1 MRKCGN
7 CKSGKMS
14 KGVTVLVIYNDVLP
28 RGSFPL
34 IPAEEYFVCL
44 ECHAD
49 IRFINKAVEA
59 HATVRVTGKWN
70 SAVLVFDDGEIL
82 RVKNPAVTLMQA

>member
-1 MRKCGN
+1 
-7 CKSGKMS
+7 MS
-14 KGVTVLVIYNDVLP
+14 KGVTVLVVYNDVLP
-28 RGSFPL
+28 RGSYPL

-59 HATVRVTGKWN
+59 HATMRTMGKWN
-70 SAVLVFDDGEIL
+70 SAIIVFDDGETL
-82 RVKNPAVTLMQA
+82 KVKNPAVILIQA